1 MQPTNQELLDTFA
14 EHTKHDEAFQ
24 DETRL
29 IHAAQA
35 ESSAEME
42 GKLAS
47 LEAKIDGLATKEDI
61 KELLQ
66 FMKNM
71 KIGEGIL
78 KFSWNNMSKI
88 GGTITFIIGCYL
100 FLKFGFAGL
109 VAIVF
114 GKP

>member
-1 MQPTNQELLDTFA
+1 MEDITITQLFA
-14 EHTKHDEAFQ
+14 EHTKNDEAFQ

-47 LEAKIDGLATKEDI
+47 LEEKIDALIRNTEDI
-61 KELLQ
+61 KL
-66 FMKNM
+66 FMKNV

-88 GGTITFIIGCYL
+88 GGTITFFIGVYL
-100 FLKFGFAGL
+100 FLKFGIVGL
-109 VAIVF
+109 IALLF
-114 GKP
+114 GGSLPK